1 MGYTIPPPDYTL
13 PPMQINV
20 GQEIGKTMGA
30 ALAQYGRM
38 KQQERKDAEK
48 LKQTQN
54 AFKNQL
60 LLQQNELKTGFF
72 KNLEAAGYSD
82 DPTKSNELFDQFS
95 QEVNMRAKAALKA
108 RMAMEFDMDLSDEDR
123 AAYAKTVTD
132 FQNYSKSS
140 LEQIGGL
147 IADADD
153 IHNMDMV
160 VVGDPTN
167 GEQLSN
173 LISLQN
179 IKGTSANVFGK
190 GSITSRTLSTQGNN
204 NIVTS
209 TVKIPTSSNYWKSV
223 DSQTDGGS
231 EAILQN
237 AIAAGNVKIE
247 TVDGKDFYV
256 FKQDINVSNYS
267 KTGGMDLVQKKI
279 KPQDAVQVL
288 EENKFI
294 SKTGA
299 FSDQFISQ
307 KPVITTEVEKDSN
320 GKETGYQK
328 TVDFN
333 IVDVESMT
341 GNKAYLTEMNAEYS
355 RIFENPSV
363 SLSQR
368 QAYLTDIG
376 SMTSAKA
383 LASMNKEDAK
393 KLVMKSMTENMWGGF
408 FPESYSSTGNKPQ
421 QIQMQLGE
429 RGQDIKDLPE
439 QQKLL
444 LQAAQDQ
451 GLKNPTTGELYQPGD
466 NIYVIRQERSRVIP
480 EKGTGGGGTKEQ
492 VMFGKIYSALQKGDL
507 SGFTAIQT
515 TPGGETKYKYFEA
528 QGDNPAGVYE
538 VDDEGLQIGSKPEDI
553 EVLKSVYAIGAK

>member
-30 ALAQYGRM
+30 ALAEYGRR
-38 KQQERKDAEK
+38 KRQERKDAKK
-48 LKQTQN
+48 LKDTQN
-54 AFKNQL
+54 AFKNQF

-72 KNLEAAGYSD
+72 KNLETAGYSD

-95 QEVNMRAKAALKA
+95 KEIDTRAKAALEA
-108 RMAMEFDMDLSDEDR
+108 RMAMEFDSDLSDEDR
-123 AAYAKTVTD
+123 AAYAKTVSD
-132 FQNYSKSS
+132 FKAYSQSS
-140 LEQIGGL
+140 LQQIGGV
-147 IADADD
+147 IADAND

-179 IKGTSANVFGK
+179 IKGTSPNVFGK
-190 GSITSRTLSTQGNN
+190 GSVTSRKLTTQGNN

-209 TVKIPTSSNYWKSV
+209 TVKIPTDSNYWKSV
-223 DSQTDGGS
+223 NSQTDGGS
-231 EAILQN
+231 DAILQN
-237 AIAAGNVKIE
+237 AINAGNVKVENIN
-247 TVDGKDFYV
+247 GKDFYV

-267 KTGGMDLVQKKI
+267 QEGGMDLVQKKI

-307 KPVITTEVEKDSN
+307 KPVITTEVEKDAK
-320 GKETGYQK
+320 GKKTGYQK

-333 IVDVESMT
+333 IVDIESMT
-341 GNKAYLTEMNAEYS
+341 SNKAYLTEMAAEYS
-355 RIFENPSV
+355 RVFENPTV
-363 SLSQR
+363 SLAQR
-368 QAYLTDIG
+368 QDYLTNIG

-383 LASMNKEDAK
+383 LASMDREEAK
-393 KLVMKSMTENMWGGF
+393 RLVMNSMTENMWSGF

-444 LQAAQDQ
+444 LKAAQDQ
-451 GLKNPTTGELYQPGD
+451 GLKNPITGQLYQPGD
-466 NIYVIRQERSRVIP
+466 NIYVIRQERTRVLQSTSSGSSKTESQEYFSNIAQQL
-480 EKGTGGGGTKEQ
+480 KE
-492 VMFGKIYSALQKGDL
+492 GKTDL
-507 SGFTAIQT
+507 FTAIT
-515 TPGGETKYKYFEA
+515 PTPGGKTYYKKFDD
-528 QGDNPAGVYE
+528 GIFE
-538 VDDEGLQIGSKPEDI
+538 VDKDGLKVGNSPVSNA
-553 EVLKSVYAIGAK
+553 VLESVYFNYSN

>member
-20 GQEIGKTMGA
+20 GQEIGKTFGA

-38 KQQERKDAEK
+38 KRQERKDAEK

-72 KNLEAAGYSD
+72 KNLETAGYSD
-82 DPTKSNELFDQFS
+82 DPEKENELFDQFK
-95 QEVNMRAKAALKA
+95 QQIDVRAKEALKA
-108 RMAMEFDMDLSDEDR
+108 RMAMEFDIDLSDEDR
-123 AAYAKTVTD
+123 TKYAQTVTD

-140 LEQIGGL
+140 LDQMGGI

-179 IKGTSANVFGK
+179 IKGTSANVFGQ
-190 GSITSRTLSTQGNN
+190 GSITSRTLNTQGNS
-204 NIVTS
+204 NIINS
-209 TVKIPTSSNYWKSV
+209 TVKIPTDSNYWKSV
-223 DSQTDGGS
+223 NTQTEGGAD
-231 EAILQN
+231 AILQN

-247 TVDGKDFYV
+247 TVGDKDYYV

-267 KTGGMDLVQKKI
+267 KEGGMDLVQQKL
-279 KPQDAVQVL
+279 KPQDAIQVL

-294 SKTGA
+294 NERGA
-299 FSDQFISQ
+299 FSDQYISQ
-307 KPVITTEVEKDSN
+307 EPVITTEVEKDSK
-320 GKETGYQK
+320 GKKTGYQK

-333 IVDVESMT
+333 IIDVESMT
-341 GNKAYLTEMNAEYS
+341 ANKAYTKEMGAEYS
-355 RIFENPSV
+355 KIFENPNV
-363 SLSQR
+363 SLAQR

-383 LASMNKEDAK
+383 LASMDKEAAK
-393 KLVMKSMTENMWGGF
+393 KLVMKSMTDNMWGNF
-408 FPESYSSTGNKPQ
+408 FPESYGSTGSKPQ

-429 RGQDIKDLPE
+429 PGQKIEELSE
-439 QQKLL
+439 QQQLL
-444 LQAAQDQ
+444 LKSAEAQ

-466 NIYVIRQERSRVIP
+466 SIYVIRQERSRVLSTSTGNGKSKTESQEYFSNIS
-480 EKGTGGGGTKEQ
+480 EQLSKGN
-492 VMFGKIYSALQKGDL
+492 IDL
-507 SGFTAIQT
+507 FTSIT
-515 TPGGETKYKYFEA
+515 PTPGGKTFYKKF
-528 QGDNPAGVYE
+528 GDEIWE
-538 VDDEGLQIGSKPEDI
+538 VDKDGEKVGSNPTPI
-553 EVLKSVYAIGAK
+553 QLVQSVYTNYSN

>member
-1 MGYTIPPPDYTL
+1 
-13 PPMQINV
+13 
-20 GQEIGKTMGA
+20 MGA

-60 LLQQNELKTGFF
+60 LIQQNELKTGFF
-72 KNLEAAGYSD
+72 KNLETAGYID

-95 QEVNMRAKAALKA
+95 QEIDIRAKAALKA

-123 AAYAKTVTD
+123 ATYAKTVAD
-132 FQNYSKSS
+132 FKDYSENS
-140 LEQIGGL
+140 LQQIGGL

-160 VVGDPTN
+160 IVGDPTN

-179 IKGTSANVFGK
+179 IKGTSPNVFGK

-209 TVKIPTSSNYWKSV
+209 TVKIPTDSNYWKSV
-223 DSQTDGGS
+223 NSQTEGGADALMQK
-231 EAILQN
+231 AIES
-237 AIAAGNVKIE
+237 GTVKIE
-247 TVDGKDFYV
+247 NVSGKDFYV
-256 FKQDINVSNYS
+256 FKQDINVGNYA
-267 KTGGMDLVQKKI
+267 KTGGMDLVQQKL
-279 KPQDAVQVL
+279 KPQDAVKVL

-294 SKTGA
+294 NDRGA

-307 KPVITTEVEKDSN
+307 EPVITTEIEKDSN

-355 RIFENPSV
+355 RIFENPNV
-363 SLSQR
+363 SLAQR

-376 SMTSAKA
+376 SMASAKA
-383 LASMNKEDAK
+383 IASMNKEDAK
-393 KLVMKSMTENMWGGF
+393 KLVMRSMTEKYVGWF
-408 FPESYSSTGNKPQ
+408 FP
-421 QIQMQLGE
+421 
-429 RGQDIKDLPE
+429 
-439 QQKLL
+439 
-444 LQAAQDQ
+444 
-451 GLKNPTTGELYQPGD
+451 
-466 NIYVIRQERSRVIP
+466 
-480 EKGTGGGGTKEQ
+480 
-492 VMFGKIYSALQKGDL
+492 
-507 SGFTAIQT
+507 
-515 TPGGETKYKYFEA
+515 
-528 QGDNPAGVYE
+528 
-538 VDDEGLQIGSKPEDI
+538 
-553 EVLKSVYAIGAK
+553 

>member
-30 ALAQYGRM
+30 ALAQYGLM

-72 KNLEAAGYSD
+72 KNLETAGYTD

-95 QEVNMRAKAALKA
+95 QEVDMRAKAALKA

-147 IADADD
+147 IADADN

-160 VVGDPTN
+160 IVGDPTN

-209 TVKIPTSSNYWKSV
+209 TVKIPTDSNYWKSV
-223 DSQTDGGS
+223 NSQTEGGS
-231 EAILQN
+231 DALMQKAIES
-237 AIAAGNVKIE
+237 GTVKIE
-247 TVDGKDFYV
+247 NVNGKDFYV

-267 KTGGMDLVQKKI
+267 KEGGMDLVQQKL
-279 KPQDAVQVL
+279 KPQDAIQVL

-294 SKTGA
+294 NDRGA

-307 KPVITTEVEKDSN
+307 EPVITTEIEKDSN

-341 GNKAYLTEMNAEYS
+341 GNKAYLKEMNAEYS
-355 RIFENPSV
+355 TIFENPNV
-363 SLSQR
+363 SLAQR

-376 SMTSAKA
+376 SMASAKA
-383 LASMNKEDAK
+383 IASMDKEDAK
-393 KLVMKSMTENMWGGF
+393 KLVMRSMTENMWGGF

-421 QIQMQLGE
+421 QIQMQLGKLGKNGE
-429 RGQDIKDLPE
+429 FILDD
-439 QQKLL
+439 QQKKLL
-444 LQAAQDQ
+444 KSAQDQ
-451 GLKNPTTGELYQPGD
+451 GLKNPTTGELYKEGD
-466 NIYVIRQERSRVIP
+466 SIYVIRQERSRVIP
-480 EKGTGGGGTKEQ
+480 EKGTGGSQTESQEYFSNIAAQLKA
-492 VMFGKIYSALQKGDL
+492 GKTDL
-507 SGFTAIQT
+507 FTAIT
-515 TPGGETKYKYFEA
+515 PTPGGKTFYKKFEDGIYA
-528 QGDNPAGVYE
+528 VNKDGEKTGT
-538 VDDEGLQIGSKPEDI
+538 SPEKV
-553 EVLKSVYAIGAK
+553 EVLQTVYSNYSN

>member
-30 ALAQYGRM
+30 ALAEYGRR
-38 KQQERKDAEK
+38 KRQERKDAEK

-72 KNLEAAGYSD
+72 KNLETAGYSD

-95 QEVNMRAKAALKA
+95 KEIDIRAKAALEA
-108 RMAMEFDMDLSDEDR
+108 RMAMEFDIDLSDEDR
-123 AAYAKTVTD
+123 AAYAKTVSD
-132 FQNYSKSS
+132 FKAYSQSS
-140 LEQIGGL
+140 LQQIGGV
-147 IADADD
+147 IADAND

-179 IKGTSANVFGK
+179 IRGTSPNVFGK
-190 GSITSRTLSTQGNN
+190 GSVTSRTLNTQGNN

-209 TVKIPTSSNYWKSV
+209 TVKIPTDSNYWKSV
-223 DSQTDGGS
+223 NSQTDGGS
-231 EAILQN
+231 DAILQN
-237 AIAAGNVKIE
+237 AINAGNVKVE
-247 TVDGKDFYV
+247 NVDGKDFYV

-267 KTGGMDLVQKKI
+267 QEGGMDLVQKKI

-307 KPVITTEVEKDSN
+307 EPVITTEIERDAKN
-320 GKETGYQK
+320 KKTGYQK

-341 GNKAYLTEMNAEYS
+341 SNKAYLTEMAAEYS
-355 RIFENPSV
+355 RVFENPNV
-363 SLSQR
+363 SLAQR
-368 QAYLTDIG
+368 QDYLTNIG

-383 LASMNKEDAK
+383 LASMDKEEAK
-393 KLVMKSMTENMWGGF
+393 KLVMKSMTENMWSGF

-429 RGQDIKDLPE
+429 VGQDIEDLPE

-451 GLKNPTTGELYQPGD
+451 GLKNPITGELYQPGD
-466 NIYVIRQERSRVIP
+466 NMYVIRQERTRVLQSTSSGGSQT
-480 EKGTGGGGTKEQ
+480 EKQKYFANIAKQLKAGKTELFTATTPTPGDKTFYKKFEDGIFEVDKDGLKVGGGPVSNAILEA
-492 VMFGKIYSALQKGDL
+492 VYSNY
-507 SGFTAIQT
+507 S
-515 TPGGETKYKYFEA
+515 
-528 QGDNPAGVYE
+528 N
-538 VDDEGLQIGSKPEDI
+538 
-553 EVLKSVYAIGAK
+553 

>member
-60 LLQQNELKTGFF
+60 LIQQNELKTGFF
-72 KNLEAAGYSD
+72 KNLEKAGYID

-95 QEVNMRAKAALKA
+95 QEIDIRAKAALKA

-123 AAYAKTVTD
+123 ATYAKTVAD
-132 FQNYSKSS
+132 FKDYSKSS

-160 VVGDPTN
+160 IVGDPTN

-209 TVKIPTSSNYWKSV
+209 IVKIPTGSNYWKSV
-223 DSQTDGGS
+223 DSQTEGGS
-231 EAILQN
+231 TALLQKAIES
-237 AIAAGNVKIE
+237 G
-247 TVDGKDFYV
+247 TVTYERNYDSEDFYV

-267 KTGGMDLVQKKI
+267 KTGGMDLVQQKL
-279 KPQDAVQVL
+279 KPQDAVKVL

-294 SKTGA
+294 NDRGA

-307 KPVITTEVEKDSN
+307 EPVITTEIEKDSN

-355 RIFENPSV
+355 RIFENPNV
-363 SLSQR
+363 SLAQR

-376 SMTSAKA
+376 SMASAKA
-383 LASMNKEDAK
+383 IASMNKEDAK
-393 KLVMKSMTENMWGGF
+393 KLVMRSMTENMWGGF

-421 QIQMQLGE
+421 QIQMQLGKLGKNGE
-429 RGQDIKDLPE
+429 FILDD
-439 QQKLL
+439 QQKKLL
-444 LQAAQDQ
+444 KSAQDQ
-451 GLKNPTTGELYQPGD
+451 GLKNPTTGELYKEGD
-466 NIYVIRQERSRVIP
+466 SIYVIRQERSRVIP
-480 EKGTGGGGTKEQ
+480 EKGTGGSATEAQEYFANIAAQLKA
-492 VMFGKIYSALQKGDL
+492 GKTDL
-507 SGFTAIQT
+507 FTAIT
-515 TPGGETKYKYFEA
+515 PTPGGKTFYKKFEDGIYAVDKDGEKTGTKPVKE
-528 QGDNPAGVYE
+528 
-538 VDDEGLQIGSKPEDI
+538 
-553 EVLKSVYAIGAK
+553 EVLQTIYANYSN